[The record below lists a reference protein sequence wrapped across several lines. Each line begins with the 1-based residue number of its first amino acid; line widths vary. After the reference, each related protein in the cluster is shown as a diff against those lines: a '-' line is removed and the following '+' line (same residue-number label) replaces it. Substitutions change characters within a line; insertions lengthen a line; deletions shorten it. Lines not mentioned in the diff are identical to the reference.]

1 MLPSR
6 EASAATGSDQAAAG
20 HLLLDSLTCFASFSG
35 FISLRAGLTD
45 AAEGLVEQTG
55 SISVFY

>member
-1 MLPSR
+1 MPPSR

-20 HLLLDSLTCFASFSG
+20 HLLLDSLTCFTAFHG
-35 FISLRAGLTD
+35 FISLWVGLTD